1 MSDTPFESLLCRIIW
16 VLALALVARTLIGLA
31 IQFAH

>member
-1 MSDTPFESLLCRIIW
+1 MTDTPLESMLCRVIW
-16 VLALALVARTLIGLA
+16 ALAIVLIARTLIGLA